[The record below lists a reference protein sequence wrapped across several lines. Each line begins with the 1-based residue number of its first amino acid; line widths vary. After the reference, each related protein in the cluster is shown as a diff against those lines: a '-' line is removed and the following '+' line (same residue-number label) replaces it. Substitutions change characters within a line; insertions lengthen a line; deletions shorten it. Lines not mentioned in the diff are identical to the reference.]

1 MTFEEIP
8 LSEIQAAEA
17 PATER
22 EHRERGLWRDAFRD
36 LRRKRS
42 AAVGLAILAVLVLLA
57 VFAPIIAPYGER
69 EVLIESEGL
78 RPRAEPCIH
87 VNVDWIPNV
96 PVLEQLENFLHA
108 NGFSCPSSEPQHLMG
123 LDGNGRDVFSRILY
137 GARISLLAGAVAV
150 SFAVVVGTALG
161 LAAGYVGGRFDNV
174 VMRAMDV
181 FLAFPALLLAIAIV
195 TARGPGLFN
204 AIIAVS
210 IVTIP
215 VYARVVR
222 SRVLSVRE
230 QDFVAADRALGV
242 SNARIVLHRVLP
254 NSLTP
259 LVVQATLGIATA
271 VLELAALSFVGLGGD
286 PDQAE
291 WGRMLAL
298 ERNQLF
304 TSPHLVFYPG
314 VMIMLN
320 VLAFNLIGDGLR
332 DALDPRLNR

>member
-1 MTFEEIP
+1 MAIEEIP
-8 LSEIQAAEA
+8 LSEQQAAEVPTVA
-17 PATER
+17 Q
-22 EHRERGLWRDAFRD
+22 RERGLWRDALRET
-36 LRRKRS
+36 LRRKS
-42 AAVGLAILAVLVLLA
+42 ARVGVGILVVLVIMA
-57 VFAPIIAPYGER
+57 VFAPLLAPYGER
-69 EVLIESEGL
+69 EVLIESENL
-78 RPRAEPCIH
+78 RPRTEPCIH
-87 VNVDWIPNV
+87 VSIDWIPDV
-96 PVLEQLENFLHA
+96 PVLRQIERFGEA
-108 NGFSCPSSEPQHLMG
+108 NGFSCPSDEPQHLMG

-137 GARISLLAGAVAV
+137 GARVSLLAGVVAV
-150 SFAVVVGTALG
+150 SFAVIVGTVLG
-161 LAAGYVGGRFDNV
+161 LVAGFFGGWLDNGL
-174 VMRAMDV
+174 MRVMDV

-210 IVTIP
+210 VVTIP
-215 VYARVVR
+215 IYARVVR

-230 QDFVAADRALGV
+230 QDFVSADRALGV
-242 SNARIVLHRVLP
+242 SNLRILLHRVLP

-259 LVVQATLGIATA
+259 LVVQGTLGIATA

-298 ERNQLF
+298 ERNQVF

-314 VMIMLN
+314 LMIMLN

-332 DALDPRLNR
+332 DALDPRLHR

>member
-1 MTFEEIP
+1 VTFEEIP
-8 LSEIQAAEA
+8 VSEQQAAQA
-17 PATER
+17 PTTDR
-22 EHRERGLWRDAFRD
+22 RERGLWRDAFRET
-36 LRRKRS
+36 LRKRS
-42 AAVGLAILAVLVLLA
+42 ATVGAAILSLLVILA
-57 VFAPIIAPYGER
+57 VFAPLIAPYGER
-69 EVLIESEGL
+69 EVLIDSEGL
-78 RPRAEPCIH
+78 RPRTEPCIH
-87 VNVDWIPNV
+87 LSVDWIPNV
-96 PVLEQLENFLHA
+96 PVFRQVERFLEV
-108 NGFSCPSSEPQHLMG
+108 NGFSCSSDEPQHLMG
-123 LDGNGRDVFSRILY
+123 LDGNGRDVFSRILF
-137 GARISLLAGAVAV
+137 GARISLMAGFVAV
-150 SFAVVVGTALG
+150 SFAVAIGTVLG
-161 LAAGYVGGRFDNV
+161 LAAGFFGGRLDNV
-174 VMRAMDV
+174 LMRTMDV

-222 SRVLSVRE
+222 SRALSVRE

-242 SNARIVLHRVLP
+242 SDVRILAHRVLP

-314 VMIMLN
+314 LMIMLN
-320 VLAFNLIGDGLR
+320 VLAFNLVGDGLR

>member
-1 MTFEEIP
+1 VAIEDIP
-8 LSEIQAAEA
+8 LAEQTVA
-17 PATER
+17 PLSADR
-22 EHRERGLWRDAFRD
+22 RQRGLWRDAFRQTF
-36 LRRKRS
+36 RKRS
-42 AAVGLAILAVLVLLA
+42 AIVGAVILAFLVFIA
-57 VFAPIIAPYGER
+57 VFAPLLAPYGER
-69 EVLIESEGL
+69 EVLIATEGL

-87 VNVDWIPNV
+87 VDVNWIPDV
-96 PVLEQLENFLHA
+96 PVLSTVESFLES
-108 NGFSCPSSEPQHLMG
+108 NGFSCPSDEPQHLMG
-123 LDGNGRDVFSRILY
+123 LDGNGRDFFSRVLY
-137 GARISLLAGAVAV
+137 GARVSLLVGVGAVA
-150 SFAVVVGTALG
+150 FAVVFGTLIG
-161 LAAGYVGGRFDNV
+161 LVAGYVGGGTDNV
-174 VMRAMDV
+174 IMRFMDV
-181 FLAFPALLLAIAIV
+181 VLAFPALLLAIAIV

-204 AIIAVS
+204 AVIAVS

-242 SNARIVLHRVLP
+242 SNLRILAHRVMP

-259 LVVQATLGIATA
+259 LVVQATLGIATT
-271 VLELAALSFVGLGGD
+271 VLEMAALSFVGLGGD

-291 WGRMLAL
+291 WGRMIAL

-304 TSPHLVFYPG
+304 SSPHLVFYPG

-332 DALDPRLNR
+332 DALDPRLNK

>member
-1 MTFEEIP
+1 
-8 LSEIQAAEA
+8 
-17 PATER
+17 
-22 EHRERGLWRDAFRD
+22 
-36 LRRKRS
+36 
-42 AAVGLAILAVLVLLA
+42 
-57 VFAPIIAPYGER
+57 
-69 EVLIESEGL
+69 
-78 RPRAEPCIH
+78 
-87 VNVDWIPNV
+87 
-96 PVLEQLENFLHA
+96 
-108 NGFSCPSSEPQHLMG
+108 
-123 LDGNGRDVFSRILY
+123 
-137 GARISLLAGAVAV
+137 V
-150 SFAVVVGTALG
+150 SFAVVIGTALG
-161 LAAGYVGGRFDNV
+161 LAAGFFGGRLDNV
-174 VMRAMDV
+174 LMRTMDV

-204 AIIAVS
+204 AILAVS

-222 SRVLSVRE
+222 SRALSVRE
-230 QDFVAADRALGV
+230 QDFVAADRALGA
-242 SNARIVLHRVLP
+242 SDLRILTHRVLP

-314 VMIMLN
+314 LMIMLN
-320 VLAFNLIGDGLR
+320 VLAFNLVGDGLR

>member
-1 MTFEEIP
+1 VTFEEIP
-8 LSEIQAAEA
+8 VSEQQAAEA
-17 PATER
+17 PATAR
-22 EHRERGLWRDAFRD
+22 RERGLWRDA
-36 LRRKRS
+36 LRETLRKRS
-42 AAVGLAILAVLVLLA
+42 AAVGAAILALLVLLA
-57 VFAPIIAPYGER
+57 VFAPLIAPYGER

-87 VNVDWIPNV
+87 VSVDWIPNLPAFRQV
-96 PVLEQLENFLHA
+96 ERFLEV
-108 NGFSCPSSEPQHLMG
+108 NGFSCPGDEPQHLMG

-137 GARISLLAGAVAV
+137 GARISLMAGFVAV
-150 SFAVVVGTALG
+150 SFAVVIGTALG
-161 LAAGYVGGRFDNV
+161 LAAGFFGGRLDNV
-174 VMRAMDV
+174 LMRTMDV

-204 AIIAVS
+204 AILAVS
-210 IVTIP
+210 VVTIP

-222 SRVLSVRE
+222 SRALSVRE

-242 SNARIVLHRVLP
+242 SELRILTHRVLP

-320 VLAFNLIGDGLR
+320 VLAFNLVGDGLR

>member
-1 MTFEEIP
+1 MAIEEIP
-8 LSEIQAAEA
+8 LSEQQAAGL
-17 PATER
+17 PPTGR
-22 EHRERGLWRDAFRD
+22 RERGLWRDAFRQTF
-36 LRRKRS
+36 RKKS
-42 AAVGLAILAVLVLLA
+42 AVVGAVILFVLVFIA
-57 VFAPIIAPYGER
+57 VFAPLLAPYGER
-69 EVLIESEGL
+69 EVLLQTEGL
-78 RPRAEPCIH
+78 RPRSEPCIH
-87 VNVDWIPNV
+87 VSVGWIPDV
-96 PVLEQLENFLHA
+96 PVLNTVESFLGS
-108 NGFSCPSSEPQHLMG
+108 NGFSCPSEEPQHLMG

-137 GARISLLAGAVAV
+137 GARISLMAGVGAVT
-150 SFAVVVGTALG
+150 FAVVVGALIG
-161 LAAGYVGGRFDNV
+161 LVSGFVGGRTDNV
-174 VMRAMDV
+174 VMRVMDV
-181 FLAFPALLLAIAIV
+181 LLAFPALLLAIAIV

-204 AIIAVS
+204 AVMAVS
-210 IVTIP
+210 VVTIP

-242 SNARIVLHRVLP
+242 SNVRILAHRVLP

-259 LVVQATLGIATA
+259 LVVQATLGVATA